1 MDKDSRSR
9 RQRLEDEY
17 RKRLDRRQE
26 VREKYFSENHDL
38 SDILTNHDDA
48 C

>member
-1 MDKDSRSR
+1 MEQDSRSR
-9 RQRLEDEY
+9 RQKVDDSYSEELQ
-17 RKRLDRRQE
+17 RRQE
-26 VREKYFSENHDL
+26 IREKYFSENHDL

>member
-1 MDKDSRSR
+1 MNKDSRSR

-17 RKRLDRRQE
+17 RERLDRRQE
-26 VREKYFSENHDL
+26 IREKYFSENHDL
-38 SDILTNHDDA
+38 RDILTEHDEA

>member
-9 RQRLEDEY
+9 RQRLEDES

-26 VREKYFSENHDL
+26 VREKNFSENHVL